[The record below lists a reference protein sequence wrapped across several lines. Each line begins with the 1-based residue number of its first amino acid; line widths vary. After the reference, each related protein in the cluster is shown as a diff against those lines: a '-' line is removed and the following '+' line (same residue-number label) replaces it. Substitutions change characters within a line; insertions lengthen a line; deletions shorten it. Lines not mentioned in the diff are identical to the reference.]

1 MKRVVIVGSGN
12 VAESL
17 AQAVAASPYRL
28 VQIFARNVSRGTR
41 LARAAG
47 CTHTDDPSALAQADI
62 YLIAVSDRAVA
73 PVSEALDFGRAV
85 VAHTAGSVSRDE
97 LSAAIPNRGVFYPLQ
112 TFTAG
117 RIVPLG
123 DVPLFIEGENPET
136 TAVLRE
142 LAGTLSRRVFD
153 ADSERRKR
161 LHLAAVFACN
171 FTNHMIAVGQRLM
184 EQSGLPADAL
194 NPLLRETADK
204 ALSGPRAAALQ
215 TGPAS
220 RGDRQTMER
229 HTEMLAA
236 EPELQ
241 NLYKLISLNIWET
254 SRKI

>member
-1 MKRVVIVGSGN
+1 
-12 VAESL
+12 
-17 AQAVAASPYRL
+17 
-28 VQIFARNVSRGTR
+28 
-41 LARAAG
+41 
-47 CTHTDDPSALAQADI
+47 
-62 YLIAVSDRAVA
+62 
-73 PVSEALDFGRAV
+73 
-85 VAHTAGSVSRDE
+85 
-97 LSAAIPNRGVFYPLQ
+97 
-112 TFTAG
+112 
-117 RIVPLG
+117 
-123 DVPLFIEGENPET
+123 
-136 TAVLRE
+136 
-142 LAGTLSRRVFD
+142 
-153 ADSERRKR
+153 
-161 LHLAAVFACN
+161 
-171 FTNHMIAVGQRLM
+171 MIAVGQRLM